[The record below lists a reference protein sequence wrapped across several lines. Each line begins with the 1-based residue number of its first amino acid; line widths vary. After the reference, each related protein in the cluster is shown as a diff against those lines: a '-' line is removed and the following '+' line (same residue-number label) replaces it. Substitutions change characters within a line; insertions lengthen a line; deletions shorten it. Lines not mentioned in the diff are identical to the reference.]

1 MNLRPSIMPDSP
13 APAPAVSDVQRIA
26 AVTDPVLRN
35 LQITQCYHELAR
47 AMAAHTGLGA
57 NWCTVAT
64 WASKQA
70 GQSIRKED
78 LRRTLEDLLAGSG
91 EAAAAAADLGVSEPG
106 IAGGPDIGAAARVL
120 WQAINPAAAFQRTSE
135 AVAAGN
141 KKVFEEIGLEFAR
154 FLALIADGQPDDAHL
169 ARFLQDLRPGDP
181 PDGQNFLRRAFT
193 HYHQALSQPDD
204 KLRAELL
211 LLGNL
216 EIGFHEQTR
225 LQPEIVAALNA
236 PIYDPRK
243 LRGQLLEALFP
254 DRASRLRL
262 RLIEVFDRSHPVL
275 AARDRLASDLQH
287 QAHLAITEHLMTLRL
302 SRGRL
307 LRLGQDLAAGFPPAL
322 RQITLPDLRALLAQ
336 VDPTPDSGV
345 GSGAEDWGRLP
356 DRMHFIADLFRAYH
370 LDASL
375 FDPPFAA
382 TQVSALKA
390 GQQPAGQL

>member
-1 MNLRPSIMPDSP
+1 MPASP
-13 APAPAVSDVQRIA
+13 TPTPTVSDVQRIA
-26 AVTDPVLRN
+26 AVADPVLRN

-47 AMAAHTGLGA
+47 AMAAHTGPGA

-78 LRRTLEDLLAGSG
+78 LRRTLEDLLTGSG
-91 EAAAAAADLGVSEPG
+91 EAAEAAADLGVSEPG
-106 IAGGPDIGAAARVL
+106 IAGGPDVGAAARVL
-120 WQAINPAAAFQRTSE
+120 WQAINPAAAFERTSE

-154 FLALIADGQPDDAHL
+154 FLALFVDGRPGDAKMT
-169 ARFLQDLRPGDP
+169 RFLQGLRPGDP
-181 PDGQNFLRRAFT
+181 PDGQDYLRRAFS

-204 KLRAELL
+204 KLHAELL

-262 RLIEVFDRSHPVL
+262 RLTEFLGRSHPVL
-275 AARDRLASDLQH
+275 AARDRLASDLQR

-302 SRGRL
+302 GTGRL
-307 LRLGQDLAAGFPPAL
+307 LRLGQDLTAGFPPAL
-322 RQITLPDLRALLAQ
+322 RQITVPDLQALLVK
-336 VDPTPDSGV
+336 VDPTPNSGA

-356 DRMHFIADLFRAYH
+356 DRMHFITDLFRAYH
-370 LDASL
+370 LDADL
-375 FDPPFAA
+375 FDPPFVAE
-382 TQVSALKA
+382 QVVSLKA
-390 GQQPAGQL
+390 GQRPAGEL